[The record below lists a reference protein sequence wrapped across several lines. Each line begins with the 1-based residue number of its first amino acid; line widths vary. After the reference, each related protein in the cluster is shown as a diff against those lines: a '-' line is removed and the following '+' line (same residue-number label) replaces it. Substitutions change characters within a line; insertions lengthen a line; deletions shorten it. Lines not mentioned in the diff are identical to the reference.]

1 MSTAKPDEK
10 TTPASAGSKGSA
22 TVGEFTDGRGK
33 VRQCVVLGVVED
45 CDELLKIRYV
55 RKGRSVVGYIL
66 PIQFR
71 ADARKRE
78 QDRLRHMEEHSN
90 DIYGESPNAPDQRPG
105 VKT

>member
-1 MSTAKPDEK
+1 MNSKHNPE
-10 TTPASAGSKGSA
+10 PGSVQRPCSA

-33 VRQCVVLGVVED
+33 VRQCVVIGVLED

-55 RKGRSVVGYIL
+55 RKGRAVVGYIL

-78 QDRLRHMEEHSN
+78 RKAHRS
-90 DIYGESPNAPDQRPG
+90 G
-105 VKT
+105 